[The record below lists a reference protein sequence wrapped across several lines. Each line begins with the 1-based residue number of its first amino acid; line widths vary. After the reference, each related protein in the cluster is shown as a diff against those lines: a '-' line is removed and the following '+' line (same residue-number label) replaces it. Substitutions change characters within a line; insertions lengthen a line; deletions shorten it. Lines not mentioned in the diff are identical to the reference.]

1 MLLALRSRIRFEE
14 VSIKTAT
21 KHTISGCSLLFIEFL
36 LLECFFLRF
45 FAPIFCFDLIVF
57 LISIFLFDNHDV
69 FIDPA
74 VDIVDENLLNLA
86 YNDQQIDIDDEINSV
101 QSRKCCDGIFAGSDD
116 DHRIRE
122 RERALSN
129 YA

>member
-1 MLLALRSRIRFEE
+1 MLALRSRIRFVE
-14 VSIKTAT
+14 VPIKTAT
-21 KHTISGCSLLFIEFL
+21 KHTISGCYSLIFIVGILSFV
-36 LLECFFLRF
+36 FSVPPFSV
-45 FAPIFCFDLIVF
+45 PILIVF
-57 LISIFLFDNHDV
+57 LISIFLSDNHDV

-74 VDIVDENLLNLA
+74 VDNVDENLLNLA

-129 YA
+129 YV